1 MLFVNKFVT
10 EFTACTKTDS
20 TDQELGRDSLM
31 QSKSVLILGTRKRE
45 LNALRVL
52 HYSAS
57 LIVVVCSMV
66 IHMILLN

>member
-10 EFTACTKTDS
+10 GFTACTKTDS
-20 TDQELGRDSLM
+20 TELGRDSLM

-66 IHMILLN
+66 IHMILLI